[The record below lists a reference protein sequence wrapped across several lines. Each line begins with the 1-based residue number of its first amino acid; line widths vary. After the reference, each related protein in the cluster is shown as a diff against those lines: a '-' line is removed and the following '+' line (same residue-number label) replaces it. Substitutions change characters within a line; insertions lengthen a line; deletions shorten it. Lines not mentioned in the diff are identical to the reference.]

1 MAQASAERNA
11 RDMLEQVRELIR
23 SGHSSRAAT
32 ACRALADVRRELSAQ
47 EAVDLLERACCM
59 ADASVVEAVWQAF
72 SGDFAYS
79 GWALALALRCAR
91 EDVARL
97 LLSRGVDLL
106 GGVRHP
112 RAIRS
117 LLPHEGVFTRFD
129 LVRESPTLFVN
140 NMDPTVSTEV
150 FEPFTGR
157 EQLAGPPYAPEVDL
171 AASCGLV
178 ARLAEEGLF
187 DATVF
192 DDLLRAS
199 AVKAWKALRHA
210 DRRDEDV
217 AGTCLG
223 LAQRLLEL
231 HRERGMGDSNIEHV
245 LGNLIV
251 PRADPAIV
259 AFVCKTEPQ
268 VFLGRLVA
276 LGWLRED
283 GELLRSM
290 VPLLSAGSE
299 EQNRAVLVCCARN
312 SFLDELGLL
321 ESWPRTMTE
330 RNLREAIRAASEA
343 GRAEA
348 VAWLLARL
356 KGVGDAAALRPAA
369 ARQALGDDVG
379 PNPSRRVKGLA
390 SSQPSH
396 IVSTPSG
403 PLPDAGEDDGAQGE
417 RDALALEVVSLARDA
432 LLAQNPFLA
441 SSMGLLELAPREL
454 GGTSLSTDGG
464 TLWYDP
470 TRILDEFRATHEPP
484 VHEIAHLFV
493 HCLLLHPFVD
503 ASVDAR
509 SWDLAADI
517 VAEGLSTE
525 LVGPREGERGK
536 KIAAVMEQ
544 LHDAFEGRVTTERL
558 YGRLRRDCWDNMREV
573 WEELFRVD
581 DHAPWHPRAADQ
593 PTDEGDGADAQDG
606 PSDGQADSQRRRSS
620 QGQDQGS
627 AGSDG
632 HGSGGDYR
640 DGIWDEDEGDVKGE
654 GPSEAEG
661 PAHGSPRPQQAPA
674 RDPAAESARREE
686 EWREAAKSIR
696 VDLQTLS
703 RQSGQRVGGL
713 VGELE
718 VSSHERVDYR
728 EFLRQFAV
736 QNEEMRLSQDE
747 FDYVFYTYGL
757 ELYGDTP
764 LVEPLEFRDER
775 RIRDFAL
782 VIDTSSSVTREVVQ
796 QFVDASF
803 DVLSSESSW
812 AARTNIHII
821 QADLRVQSDVRISS
835 VADLDRWRRDIK
847 LRGFGGTDFRPAFRY
862 VNDLLANGEFDDL
875 QGLIYFTDGWGI
887 YPDRMPPYKTTF
899 VFYDEDHRPE
909 LVPPWALQ
917 ITLHPGEFESLSI
930 Y

>member
-1 MAQASAERNA
+1 MVQTSAGQST
-11 RDMLEQVRELIR
+11 RDMLDRARGLIQNDG
-23 SGHSSRAAT
+23 STRAAD
-32 ACRALADVRRELSAQ
+32 ACRRLAEVRDGLSAQ

-59 ADASVVEAVWQAF
+59 ADTTVVEAVWQAF
-72 SGDFAYS
+72 DGDFAYS

-97 LLSRGVDLL
+97 LLSWGVDLL

-112 RAIRS
+112 RAIRA
-117 LLPHEGVFTRFD
+117 LLPPEGVFTRFD

-150 FEPFTGR
+150 FEPFSGKER
-157 EQLAGPPYAPEVDL
+157 LAGAPYAPEVDL
-171 AASCGLV
+171 AASCELV

-192 DDLLRAS
+192 DDLLRACV
-199 AVKAWKALRHA
+199 VKAWKSLRHA
-210 DRRDEDV
+210 DRREEGT
-217 AGTCLG
+217 ARTCLA
-223 LAQRLLEL
+223 LARRLLGL
-231 HRERGMGDSNIEHV
+231 HHECGMGDSNVEHV

-251 PRADPAIV
+251 PRADPAIL
-259 AFVCKTEPQ
+259 AFVCQTEPQ

-276 LGWLRED
+276 LRWLRDD
-283 GELLRSM
+283 GELVRSM

-299 EQNRAVLVCCARN
+299 TQNRAVLVCCARN
-312 SFLDELGLL
+312 SYMRELRLL
-321 ESWPRTMTE
+321 ESWPRTMTD
-330 RNLREAIRAASEA
+330 RNLRAAIQAASE
-343 GRAEA
+343 GGHAEA
-348 VAWLLARL
+348 AAWLLARL
-356 KGVGDAAALRPAA
+356 QGLADEGPRPRTRHGNASEA
-369 ARQALGDDVG
+369 TL
-379 PNPSRRVKGLA
+379 PPKVKGLA
-390 SSQPSH
+390 LPQVNYGDSASRSNLAPSR
-396 IVSTPSG
+396 
-403 PLPDAGEDDGAQGE
+403 PLPAGDSIQGE
-417 RDALALEVVSLARDA
+417 RDALALEVVSLARDG

-454 GGTSLSTDGG
+454 GSSLLSTDGS
-464 TLWYDP
+464 TLWFDP
-470 TRILDEFRATHEPP
+470 SRVLADFRTTRAAP
-484 VHEIAHLFV
+484 VHDLAHLFV
-493 HCLLLHPFVD
+493 HCLLLHPFVGTD
-503 ASVDAR
+503 VDAA
-509 SWDLAADI
+509 SWDLAADV
-517 VAEGLSTE
+517 VAENLATE

-536 KIAAVMEQ
+536 KIAVVMEQ
-544 LHDAFEGRVTTERL
+544 VREALGGRVTTERL
-558 YGRLRRDCWDNMREV
+558 YGHLRRGAWDNMRGL
-573 WEELFRVD
+573 WADIFRVD
-581 DHAPWHPRAADQ
+581 NHAPWHPQKPDAS
-593 PTDEGDGADAQDG
+593 PGEGSGTDAKGGS
-606 PSDGQADSQRRRSS
+606 SDGQAGSQHPGS
-620 QGQDQGS
+620 QDQDS
-627 AGSDG
+627 ARSGER
-632 HGSGGDYR
+632 GSGYR
-640 DGIWDEDEGDVKGE
+640 DGIWDGDEGEPEEGDGRGGE
-654 GPSEAEG
+654 GAPQEDS
-661 PAHGSPRPQQAPA
+661 RPHQAPA
-674 RDPAAESARREE
+674 RSAASAAEERSRSEE
-686 EWREAAKSIR
+686 TWRQAAKSIR

-713 VGELE
+713 VDELE
-718 VSSHERVDYR
+718 VSAHEQVDYR

-775 RIRDFAL
+775 RIRDFVI

-821 QADLRVQSDVRISS
+821 QADLRVQDDVTISS
-835 VADLDRWRRDIK
+835 LADLDRWRRDIR

-887 YPDRMPPYKTTF
+887 YPDRIPPYKTTF

-909 LVPPWALQ
+909 LVPPWAMQ
-917 ITLHPGEFESLSI
+917 ITLHPGEFESLSV